1 MHTVEYNCIQVH
13 GAYSCVYMHTDAYT
27 CVQTCTPQDFSSHFP
42 SSSFSSSSL
51 GLACHLSQ
59 NSFHPATV
67 CNYASRCM
75 PPHTGMLTSL
85 SSLLSSLLLLS
96 ALAGGG
102 SCLIRIDLQAS
113 DAEAHVYTIHML
125 THLLLPACFLWRV
138 ALGGA
143 GAVSCR
149 CDIAISISTAASIS
163 IAARSIATATT
174 ISIAQAQQAA
184 RARQTTHCI
193 HCPACAC
200 RTTHTR
206 QHAQHVQCDRH
217 AHQIWQVLPASA
229 MCSCMA

>member
-59 NSFHPATV
+59 NTFPPATV

-96 ALAGGG
+96 ASGVGG
-102 SCLIRIDLQAS
+102 
-113 DAEAHVYTIHML
+113 V
-125 THLLLPACFLWRV
+125 
-138 ALGGA
+138 LGPFRSVCITG
-143 GAVSCR
+143 
-149 CDIAISISTAASIS
+149 IISTAASIQMHRN
-163 IAARSIATATT
+163 AYT
-174 ISIAQAQQAA
+174 
-184 RARQTTHCI
+184 CI
-193 HCPACAC
+193 HNTHAYPISVIACLLPFEDALRSWVGGGSEACPDPAGA
-200 RTTHTR
+200 TL
-206 QHAQHVQCDRH
+206 QS
-217 AHQIWQVLPASA
+217 ASA
-229 MCSCMA
+229 LLQA